1 MLPVNL
7 SSKPVRFSSPAWS
20 PGVIKDMQVQS
31 FKDMDT
37 LLSKVDFKNKDVY
50 IIPYGGSVMPKLKE
64 EYAEL
69 CSNI

>member
-1 MLPVNL
+1 MLLCTP
-7 SSKPVRFSSPAWS
+7 SARPVRFLLLSGLE

-50 IIPYGGSVMPKLKE
+50 IIFLTAAVS
-64 EYAEL
+64 
-69 CSNI
+69 CRS